1 MTTIQP
7 RRFPT
12 LAAFEQALTERLEQA
27 ISTPEAGRA
36 AVMLSGGRTPLP
48 VYRELGKKRPRPAP
62 GLRLLYSDD
71 RYVPSSAEASNYYQ
85 SSPLVDA
92 LSLPEG
98 AVLRVRTELPLEK
111 AAADYEQQLAALLR
125 SGARIGLGL
134 LGLGA
139 DGHTAS
145 LFSAADLEQARGRLA
160 LAVQRPDGLQG
171 VSVTPDLL
179 SGVGELLFLVT
190 GADKHAIV
198 EAFLK
203 RDSNLIARRAV
214 AGCPNVQI
222 WIAEQ

>member
-12 LAAFEQALTERLEQA
+12 LAAFEQALTERLQGA
-27 ISTPEAGRA
+27 LGNPEPGRA

-48 VYRELGKKRPRPAP
+48 VYQELARKPPRPAP
-62 GLRLLYSDD
+62 ALRLLYSDD
-71 RYVPSSAEASNYYQ
+71 RYVPATSEASNYYQ
-85 SSPLVDA
+85 SRSLVDA
-92 LSLPEG
+92 LRLPET
-98 AVLRVRTELPLEK
+98 AVLRVRTELPLEQ

-125 SGARIGLGL
+125 SGERIGLGL

-145 LFSAADLEQARGRLA
+145 LFSASDLEQARGRLA
-160 LAVQRPDGLQG
+160 IAVQRPDGLHG
-171 VSVTPDLL
+171 ISVTPEVL
-179 SGVGELLFLVT
+179 SGIEELLFLVT
-190 GADKHAIV
+190 GPDKHAIV

-214 AGCPNVQI
+214 ANCANVQI
-222 WIAEQ
+222 WIAE